1 MPVGVEFPEIPGGSR
16 SRTAIGV
23 DERPDYGRTP
33 TFLPLTEL
41 PWNALAVDV
50 PFAPSPDPAAWL
62 EPAGIELLRAQ
73 FRRIAPQAE
82 LFAEEFY
89 DRLFRLMPDA
99 RALFHGDLREQG
111 AKLTR
116 MLAVLVSRLDTPVLL
131 EQPLAQ
137 LGQRHRGYGVT
148 VDDFAPVGE
157 ALLATLASRLGKEFD
172 DTARDAWTTVY
183 LRAASAMQRPLA
195 G

>member
-1 MPVGVEFPEIPGGSR
+1 M
-16 SRTAIGV
+16 
-23 DERPDYGRTP
+23 
-33 TFLPLTEL
+33 
-41 PWNALAVDV
+41 NASAAAVDY
-50 PFAPSPDPAAWL
+50 APPPDPSAWL
-62 EPAGIELLRAQ
+62 DQARIDLIRRQ

-82 LFAEEFY
+82 LFADEFY
-89 DRLFRLMPDA
+89 HRLFMLMPQA
-99 RALFHGDLREQG
+99 RALFHEDLREQG

-148 VDDFAPVGE
+148 ADDFAPVAE
-157 ALLATLASRLGKEFD
+157 ALLGTLASRLGTEFD
-172 DTARDAWTTVY
+172 AAARDAWTTVY
-183 LRAASAMQRPLA
+183 VRAAAAMQA

>member
-1 MPVGVEFPEIPGGSR
+1 M
-16 SRTAIGV
+16 
-23 DERPDYGRTP
+23 
-33 TFLPLTEL
+33 
-41 PWNALAVDV
+41 NALAVDV

-137 LGQRHRGYGVT
+137 LGQRHRAYGVSAG
-148 VDDFAPVGE
+148 DFAPVGA
-157 ALLATLASRLGKEFD
+157 ALLATLAHRLDAEFD
-172 DTARDAWTTVY
+172 DTARGAWTTVY
-183 LRAASAMQRPLA
+183 LRAAQAMQAPVA

>member
-1 MPVGVEFPEIPGGSR
+1 M
-16 SRTAIGV
+16 
-23 DERPDYGRTP
+23 
-33 TFLPLTEL
+33 
-41 PWNALAVDV
+41 NALAVDIQ
-50 PFAPSPDPAAWL
+50 FAPPPDPSAWL
-62 EPAGIELLRAQ
+62 DQAKIDLIRAN

-89 DRLFRLMPDA
+89 DRLFMLMPES

-137 LGQRHRGYGVT
+137 LGQRHRGYGVKEG
-148 VDDFAPVGE
+148 DFAPVAE
-157 ALLATLASRLGKEFD
+157 ALLATLASRLGKDFD
-172 DTARDAWTTVY
+172 ADARDAWTTVY
-183 LRAASAMQRPLA
+183 VRAAAAMQ
-195 G
+195 GG